1 MSDSAR
7 RLDGAR
13 RALARA
19 ERELRTDA
27 LAKNTFAARSRLR
40 ALRTETKTLRRE
52 LIRANRETRYR
63 RGLLR
68 SAVSTERAERRR
80 QAALVRASKADIA
93 ARKVFINDAGTILT
107 TISGRLR
114 DWKSHR

>member
-68 SAVSTERAERRR
+68 AVSTERAERRR
-80 QAALVRASKADIA
+80 QAALVRASKAEIA
-93 ARKVFINDAGTILT
+93 ARKVFINDAGRILT
-107 TISGRLR
+107 TISERLR
-114 DWKSHR
+114 ELKSQR